1 MEHLDHLLGT
11 EASRQ
16 FHGGDYL
23 SAESSSSVSSVE
35 SSKPR
40 LAPKS
45 TRTTPPNHRTVNK
58 CDKPGNNKRNE
69 NNEDD
74 DDSVQQSTKIGTGGR
89 NSTTDEIDD
98 IAGVEGQQQQQR
110 QQQKSSPLWSLEPRI
125 FATEKG
131 SGKRKY
137 IVGEFG
143 RIVDWYWRKTAPS
156 SRHLYEL
163 IREGSPCRLYFD
175 LEYSRAHNPS
185 VPEVKLLRELE
196 EELAIELH
204 LHYGK
209 LLPRLRSSQIVN
221 LNSSNKKKFSRHW
234 IVHLLDGDDSIDDV
248 GQPTNMMNP
257 KERQEYLFKDA
268 PTVGRFIKRM
278 VGRLADDMAAEGE
291 AFAKKRPALAKHLFV
306 NTKDTTKQVCVI
318 DLGVYTRNRL
328 FRCVGS
334 SKKGKVT
341 TLQPVFRETETD
353 DDNNETDQKLPAEN
367 NDYNNGNDD
376 AQNNDTGGDR
386 CYFPLSIPQKK
397 EIESSQA
404 SSSNVSSI
412 DTFITGNDWEPHAQ
426 ALADSLVV
434 PLKNEHL
441 PSNSSSNSTRIL
453 EVEEGS
459 HGSTGSIVKDKTTQ
473 NRYPPATSMARQ
485 ASPLPSLDRYVTEN
499 LATRGGGRGSIRAWS
514 IEYGHRNDTP
524 VSFTYHLQK
533 NRFCEMVGRSHKSN
547 NVFWTIDLNSWTCIQ
562 GCHDPD
568 CFGRGS
574 PLPISNSNA
583 VVVGGGKHQGGGRRI
598 PSLDSI
604 QQEFESWQEEEF
616 EKALSELNL
625 DDIVAGRPAAADDDS
640 SSSASQSGP
649 GRNCGRDEYDEKTDD
664 DDSEYDLSDEAL
676 LQAIGD
682 NPELFP

>member
-1 MEHLDHLLGT
+1 MGNH
-11 EASRQ
+11 ASRQ

-23 SAESSSSVSSVE
+23 SAESSSSMSSVE

-40 LAPKS
+40 LAPK
-45 TRTTPPNHRTVNK
+45 TTTIKPPNDTAADK
-58 CDKPGNNKRNE
+58 CDKLGNIKTNE
-69 NNEDD
+69 NKEDD
-74 DDSVQQSTKIGTGGR
+74 DDSVKQSTY
-89 NSTTDEIDD
+89 NSTTDGID
-98 IAGVEGQQQQQR
+98 ER
-110 QQQKSSPLWSLEPRI
+110 QQQLSPLWSLEPRI

-143 RIVDWYWRKTAPS
+143 RIADWYWRKTEPS

-175 LEYSRAHNPS
+175 LEFSRAHNPS
-185 VPEVKLLRELE
+185 VPEVQLLRELE
-196 EELAIELH
+196 EELVTELH

-221 LNSSNKKKFSRHW
+221 LNSSNEKKFSRHW
-234 IVHLLDGDDSIDDV
+234 IVHLLDGDDDSIGGVV
-248 GQPTNMMNP
+248 GQPTDSKIHP
-257 KERQEYLFKDA
+257 KKRQEVLFKDA
-268 PTVGRFIKRM
+268 PAVGRFVKRM
-278 VGRLADDMAAEGE
+278 VGRLADDMAAEKE

-306 NTKDTTKQVCVI
+306 NTKDETKQACFI

-341 TLQPVFRETETD
+341 TLEPVFRETGTHDIREA
-353 DDNNETDQKLPAEN
+353 TDQKQPSERNDDDDEN
-367 NDYNNGNDD
+367 DGMYNNN
-376 AQNNDTGGDR
+376 TGDGER
-386 CYFPLSIPQKK
+386 IYFPLSIPQKN
-397 EIESSQA
+397 ETESST
-404 SSSNVSSI
+404 SNVSSM

-434 PLKNEHL
+434 PLKNSHL
-441 PSNSSSNSTRIL
+441 PSNSSNNPSRIL

-459 HGSTGSIVKDKTTQ
+459 HGFGGSIAHFTDSSRKTTTQ
-473 NRYPPATSMARQ
+473 SRYPPATSMARQ
-485 ASPLPSLDRYVTEN
+485 ASPLPSLDQYVTEY
-499 LATRGGGRGSIRAWS
+499 LATRGGTRGSIRAWS
-514 IEYGHRNDTP
+514 IEYGQRNDTP
-524 VSFTYHLQK
+524 VSFTYHMQK

-574 PLPISNSNA
+574 PLPISNSN
-583 VVVGGGKHQGGGRRI
+583 GGTQQGGGRRI

-625 DDIVAGRPAAADDDS
+625 DDFVARRPTANASGDDS
-640 SSSASQSGP
+640 SSSASQSRP
-649 GRNCGRDEYDEKTDD
+649 GKKYEENEDD
-664 DDSEYDLSDEAL
+664 DDEEKLEDDDSDTDLFDEAL